1 MIKYKLSIFAQKGT
15 YTVTATASKTG
26 YQSAS
31 ASNIFKV
38 T

>member
-1 MIKYKLSIFAQKGT
+1 MLSILAKKGT

-31 ASNIFKV
+31 ATTNFSVK
-38 T
+38 